1 MDGTIDLRK
10 MKKEQVNTLLLGK
23 GYTVIENDNDYKY
36 LVKMTM
42 DSVTEENVEKLFKDH
57 DSKKVE
63 LEIIQKTDIRGMW
76 SSELDTLTTVYLEYK
91 EQRERLLLGEDTKPK
106 KKQMSS
112 SSSNLKKKTKN
123 MIIKDE

>member
-1 MDGTIDLRK
+1 MP
-10 MKKEQVNTLLLGK
+10 
-23 GYTVIENDNDYKY
+23 
-36 LVKMTM
+36 M

-91 EQRERLLLGEDTKPK
+91 EQRERLLLGEDVKPK
-106 KKQMSS
+106 KKQTIGSG
-112 SSSNLKKKTKN
+112 SNLKKKTKN
-123 MIIKDE
+123 IVVKEE